1 MQPEPRRRV
10 RPDRVSR
17 LLDAFRARFG
27 PAHELFACH
36 AAFPA
41 ALTPELA
48 YQLWAAFRTDVR
60 GQPLGVPWIAVAD
73 LLLSSLCAEI
83 GEELYEMAPDVRA
96 ALRRR
101 LTEDP
106 RLGPQRVQELSGFLI
121 DAAAA
126 ALHAED
132 AYDRTLAQTQRLTAL
147 AYGAP
152 ERTAALLAGML
163 AELGADDLASWIR
176 MASLIGGLAEPLAQF
191 PMLLQFA
198 QAMAAWGR
206 GEPRPLAAF
215 VAAHGPATEVAG
227 VRLEVPVPVEAIAA
241 RVDRGPETVVAG
253 APEPAPVEPPR
264 ALRVLVAGTG
274 SFPSLPLH
282 DVTTWAAKA
291 LGEALADAGHV
302 LLTGGY
308 PGVDEVTAR
317 AFAAQCERLGRP
329 VEGRLEQVVRRGM
342 RPVFRGGRTIE
353 VAASPPEGWA
363 DEVLRRCDALVIVGG
378 AELVAEL
385 ATAALER
392 GKPVIPL
399 PWTGGASQRIA
410 EAIRELPPDLDAPV
424 ATQARALRLLEGG
437 PRFQSDTRALVDRV
451 MAVLALHNPA
461 ARRDYSRFALGMANL
476 VGILG
481 VQVFASLPIESSRA
495 DASLPSLSYMT
506 ELLTAAGVDTVP
518 ALASAAPAS
527 AFQQALQEEL
537 QRIEATLPA
546 MAPWLVEDWLTLRG
560 AEGWVARERALAVL
574 TPLLARHAQPLARAV
589 IGRVFDV
596 GAGFTASVAELDP
609 AYLAWIQETRHV
621 LGSDEHQRWVQDIA
635 TRWAEAYLVERS
647 PTEGDRIVH
656 GIVRAL
662 QAAELAPRLDLV
674 LPLLDSEHPAARV
687 AGYLVCR
694 TFHLPVSAEALDVC
708 LQMERRE
715 LEQRGAASALRQL
728 LACYETLPGL
738 DDGAPSRR
746 AAAGLARTAQML
758 DAQERADPD
767 GRYRQRIRAL
777 LQGRF
782 KAARTLLDRLDS
794 SARRY
799 EEIRRTLRSGAVR
812 TDLLDE
818 LVSEFHKTL
827 QGAGLTPEELSARFD
842 AGGGGDRIVAIA
854 GVLVTPDPACFEL
867 VRRGIDSSRS
877 AFEQYWAI
885 IAAGRMVK
893 KLDRRSLKALRAA
906 LEHQISGA
914 PGTRLKTNDVA
925 RRGAA
930 QNLFQVVRDMLGE
943 APRKTPV
950 PPSESPSFRALLDM
964 VSIPAGRFWM
974 GSDAGEPG
982 AFDDQYPR
990 REVVIAAFEM
1000 ARVPVTQRQYRE
1012 VTGKNPSTIEGDE
1025 LPVINVSWED
1035 AIRFCNVLSER
1046 DGLTPAYR
1054 LDGGEVQWDRGADGY
1069 RLPTEVEWEYAARG
1083 HDGRIY
1089 PWGNA
1094 LPYDQLCWDGHDDEL
1109 GRGKRAGPS
1118 AVGMYPSGASPFGL
1132 LDMAGNV
1139 QEWCWDRYGPYPKT
1153 TEPDVDPTGPAEGE
1167 TRVLRGGS
1175 WRSVRRAH
1183 VRAAD
1188 RARHEPSWRD
1198 SRVGFRCAR
1207 GPIE

>member
-1 MQPEPRRRV
+1 MQPEPVRRV

-48 YQLWAAFRTDVR
+48 YQLWAAFRADVR

-152 ERTAALLAGML
+152 ERTAALLVGML
-163 AELGADDLASWIR
+163 AEVGADDLASWIR
-176 MASLIGGLAEPLAQF
+176 LASLIDGLAEPLAEF
-191 PMLLQFA
+191 PLLLQFA

-227 VRLEVPVPVEAIAA
+227 VRLAVPVPVEAIAD
-241 RVDRGPETVVAG
+241 RVDRGPETVLAG
-253 APEPAPVEPPR
+253 AVGPAPVAPSR
-264 ALRVLVAGTG
+264 GLRVLVAGTG
-274 SFPSLPLH
+274 SLPSLPLH
-282 DVTTWAAKA
+282 DVTTWAAEA
-291 LGEALADAGHV
+291 LGEALADAGHG

-317 AFAAQCERLGRP
+317 AFAAQVERLGRP
-329 VEGRLEQVVRRGM
+329 VEERLEQVVRRGM

-363 DEVLRRCDALVIVGG
+363 DEVLRRCDALVIAGG

-385 ATAALER
+385 ATAAQER
-392 GKPVIPL
+392 GKPVISL

-437 PRFQSDTRALVDRV
+437 PRFQSDTRALVDRA

-461 ARRDYSRFALGMANL
+461 ARRDYSQFALGMANL

-481 VQVFASLPIESSRA
+481 VQVFASLPIESSRV
-495 DASLPSLSYMT
+495 DASLPSLLYMT

-527 AFQQALQEEL
+527 AFQQALQDEL

-546 MAPWLVEDWLTLRG
+546 MAPWLVEDWLTLHG
-560 AEGWVARERALAVL
+560 EAGWVARERALAVL

-589 IGRVFDV
+589 IGRAFDG
-596 GAGFTASVAELDP
+596 GAGSTASVPELDP
-609 AYLAWIQETRHV
+609 AYLAWIQETRNV

-635 TRWAEAYLVERS
+635 VRWAEACLAEPS
-647 PTEGDRIVH
+647 PMEGDRIAQ
-656 GIVRAL
+656 GIERAL
-662 QAAELAPRLDLV
+662 RAAELAPRLDLV
-674 LPLLDSEHPAARV
+674 LPLLAADHAAVRV

-694 TFHLPVSAEALDVC
+694 ACRLPVSAEALDAC
-708 LQMERRE
+708 LQRERLEME
-715 LEQRGAASALRQL
+715 GAASALRQL
-728 LACYETLPGL
+728 LTCYETLPGL
-738 DDGAPSRR
+738 DQGAAARR
-746 AAAGLARTAQML
+746 AVAGLVLTARLL
-758 DAQERADPD
+758 DTQ
-767 GRYRQRIRAL
+767 QRSDANRGCRKRVFAL
-777 LQGRF
+777 LEGRF
-782 KAARTLLDRLDS
+782 KAAWTLLDRLEA

-799 EEIRRTLRSGAVR
+799 EEIRRTMPGGKQRTAQLDILVHGICETLRS
-812 TDLLDE
+812 
-818 LVSEFHKTL
+818 
-827 QGAGLTPEELSARFD
+827 AGLTPEELSERFN
-842 AGGGGDRIVAIA
+842 AGGDGDRIVALA
-854 GVLVTPDPACFEL
+854 GVFVTPDAACFEL
-867 VRRGIDSSRS
+867 VRRCIDRACSD
-877 AFEQYWAI
+877 FEQFWAMR
-885 IAAGRMVK
+885 AAEAMLPA
-893 KLDRRSLKALRAA
+893 LDGAPLGALRAA
-906 LEHQISGA
+906 LEYEMSGA
-914 PGTRLKTNDVA
+914 PGARMKETSVSRRSLAHELLRRIQEMLGAGQGGLAISTRRSA
-925 RRGAA
+925 RR
-930 QNLFQVVRDMLGE
+930 L
-943 APRKTPV
+943 T
-950 PPSESPSFRALLDM
+950 LDM
-964 VSIPAGRFWM
+964 VFIPPGRFSM
-974 GSDAGEPG
+974 GSEAKEPG
-982 AFDDQYPR
+982 ALDDQRPC
-990 REVVIAAFEM
+990 REVVIGAFEM

-1025 LPVINVSWED
+1025 LPVIDVSWED
-1035 AIRFCNVLSER
+1035 AIRFCNALSER

-1054 LDGGEVQWDRGADGY
+1054 LEGGEVQWDRGADGY
-1069 RLPTEVEWEYAARG
+1069 RLPTEAEWEYAARG

-1089 PWGNA
+1089 PWGDA
-1094 LPYDQLCWDGHDDEL
+1094 LPYDQLCWSGHHDDAL

-1118 AVGMYPSGASPFGL
+1118 PVGIYPSGASPFGL

-1139 QEWCWDRYGPYPKT
+1139 LEWCWDRHGPYRKT
-1153 TEPDVDPTGPAEGE
+1153 TAPDVNPTGPAEGE
-1167 TRVLRGGS
+1167 ARVLRGGS
-1175 WRSVRRAH
+1175 WFSMRPAH
-1183 VRAAD
+1183 VRVVY
-1188 RARHEPSWRD
+1188 RARHEPSRRD
-1198 SRVGFRCAR
+1198 DRVGFRCAR
-1207 GPIE
+1207 GRVG